1 MLNVGEL
8 ACAVQ
13 ENANLLVLLMND
25 GGYGV
30 IKNIQDAD
38 YGSRHCYV
46 DLYTPDFAMLCASMG
61 VKYLKSSEPA
71 QIQAQLKVALANHGP
86 TVLEIDMKAW
96 GPFAEKFAGPQRK
109 L

>member
-1 MLNVGEL
+1 
-8 ACAVQ
+8 
-13 ENANLLVLLMND
+13 
-25 GGYGV
+25 V

-46 DLYTPDFAMLCASMG
+46 DLLTPDFSMLCASMG
-61 VKYLKSSEPA
+61 VKHLKSSEPA
-71 QIQAQLKVALANHGP
+71 MITAHLQEALAKPGP

-96 GPFAEKFAGPQRK
+96 GGFKEKFAGPQRR